1 LGLRAIAETG
11 DLNAAAPPDTLN
23 HECQLMYA
31 SHYHKEMIER
41 DANSTTIS
49 KRVNQLTA
57 RDAFDGH
64 VSKVVVSLISSSNTC
79 NDPIIR
85 DI

>member
-1 LGLRAIAETG
+1 M
-11 DLNAAAPPDTLN
+11 N
-23 HECQLMYA
+23 A
-31 SHYHKEMIER
+31 SHYPKEMIER
-41 DANSTTIS
+41 DANSITIS

-57 RDAFDGH
+57 RGAFDGH
-64 VSKVVVSLISSSNTC
+64 VSKLVASLVLSSNAC